1 MMSLQPMSTRTIDK
15 GLTMY
20 QIEHFTLCDGW
31 INTST
36 DDNGEPVLFD
46 TLQDAQ
52 SELESHWSDLQAEGM
67 ANTYSRDEWRVAEIY
82 SILCRCGK
90 PDNLCNC

>member
-1 MMSLQPMSTRTIDK
+1 
-15 GLTMY
+15 MY

-46 TLQDAQ
+46 TLEQAQDA
-52 SELESHWSDLQAEGM
+52 LESHWHDLQAEGM
-67 ANTYSRDEWRVAEIY
+67 AESYSPSDWRVAEVY
-82 SILCRCGK
+82 SSLCRCGK

>member
-1 MMSLQPMSTRTIDK
+1 
-15 GLTMY
+15 MY

-36 DDNGEPVLFD
+36 DDNNEPVLFD

-52 SELESHWSDLQAEGM
+52 SELESHWRELQNEGM
-67 ANTYSRDEWRVAEIY
+67 AESYSRAEWRVA
-82 SILCRCGK
+82 SI
-90 PDNLCNC
+90 

>member
-1 MMSLQPMSTRTIDK
+1 
-15 GLTMY
+15 MY

-36 DDNGEPVLFD
+36 DEHGEPVLFD

-52 SELESHWSDLQAEGM
+52 NELESHWQDLQDAGM
-67 ANTYSRDEWRVAEIY
+67 AGSYSRDEWRIAEVY
-82 SILCRCGK
+82 STLCRCGK

>member
-1 MMSLQPMSTRTIDK
+1 MMSLLLLFIYNLLMRI
-15 GLTMY
+15 TMY

-46 TLQDAQ
+46 TLEQAQ
-52 SELESHWSDLQAEGM
+52 EALESHWSDLQAEGM

-82 SILCRCGK
+82 SSLCRCGK
-90 PDNLCNC
+90 PDNLCDC

>member
-1 MMSLQPMSTRTIDK
+1 
-15 GLTMY
+15 MY

-52 SELESHWSDLQAEGM
+52 SELESHWRELQDEGM
-67 ANTYSRDEWRVAEIY
+67 AESYSRVEWRIAEVY
-82 SILCRCGK
+82 STLCRCGK